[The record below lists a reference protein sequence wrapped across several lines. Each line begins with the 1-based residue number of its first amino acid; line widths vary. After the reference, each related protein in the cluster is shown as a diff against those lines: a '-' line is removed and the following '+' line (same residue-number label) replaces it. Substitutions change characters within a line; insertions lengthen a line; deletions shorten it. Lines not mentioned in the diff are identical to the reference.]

1 MQIWCYLDELCFIK
15 YLNFLVL
22 YAFCYFCLYRF
33 VWLDKVKFTL
43 DGVIGHPYGSTFK
56 VTNGEMVKVN
66 KSEVNEAF
74 QCKNI

>member
-1 MQIWCYLDELCFIK
+1 MVDNPETIATAI
-15 YLNFLVL
+15 
-22 YAFCYFCLYRF
+22 R
-33 VWLDKVKFTL
+33 
-43 DGVIGHPYGSTFK
+43 IGHPYGSTFK

>member
-1 MQIWCYLDELCFIK
+1 M
-15 YLNFLVL
+15 
-22 YAFCYFCLYRF
+22 
-33 VWLDKVKFTL
+33 DKVKFTL

-66 KSEVNEAF
+66 KSEVIEAF